1 MPACIRE
8 LDFDCQAIRTN
19 AIPMLQSVKNSVWTL
34 LFASL
39 ACSSPCSASPF
50 ARIRDIDV
58 VAFNAAATP
67 TLIGSRIDRLAAF
80 RCEGSPSTCQRV
92 ALQVDERDAHFRW
105 ALDAGA
111 RPVRDDSPG
120 ILDDNDVLFFRA
132 RDAGSS
138 PPVAGEMPGVRR
150 AVLDIHDPLDGRNA
164 RLLLAESAMP
174 LPALRAGVRYDA
186 DDDTFRGRRVTLGF
200 VAGIPQALFLD
211 EGGPDLLDRIKVR
224 ASASLLWGLLRF
236 ARDES
241 DLTTSVT
248 GWRNGPLR
256 ATRHQEQR
264 VRLGWGIRSPRFST
278 YTFFYPDFAELP
290 VSLRL
295 AHAPAVLFG
304 DIRVEVILDFTD
316 LTGWTLELPGRPSL
330 PVGSVRAEEVAGTE
344 TEWFALRSA
353 SGTLL
358 QVIDVSG
365 SLASTRRRLIYRDDD
380 SPEPPEEIPGAHPA
394 IGYRIDRWDEVEAGG
409 HHLRA
414 RCFALPPDADAGS
427 FVAGLR
433 NPLVVQVLPDAG
445 DVSVGDGSGSR

>member
-1 MPACIRE
+1 
-8 LDFDCQAIRTN
+8 
-19 AIPMLQSVKNSVWTL
+19 MLQSVKNSVWTL
-34 LFASL
+34 LFASF
-39 ACSSPCSASPF
+39 ACSSPCNASPF
-50 ARIRDIDV
+50 ASIRDIDV
-58 VAFNAAATP
+58 VAFNAAGTP
-67 TLIGSRIDRLAAF
+67 TLIGSRIDHLAAF

-92 ALQVDERDAHFRW
+92 ALQVDERDSRFRW

-111 RPVRDDSPG
+111 QPVQDDSPG
-120 ILDDNDVLFFRA
+120 ILDENDVLFFRA
-132 RDAGSS
+132 SDAGTSAPTARDA
-138 PPVAGEMPGVRR
+138 PGVRQ

-164 RLLLAESAMP
+164 RLLLAESAT
-174 LPALRAGVRYDA
+174 PAPDIPAGVRYDA
-186 DDDTFRGRRVTLGF
+186 IEDTFRGRHVTLGF
-200 VAGIPQALFLD
+200 AAGIPESLFLG

-236 ARDES
+236 TRDES

-264 VRLGWGIRSPRFST
+264 VRLGWGIRSPSFST

-295 AHAPAVLFG
+295 AHAPGVLFG
-304 DIRVEVILDFTD
+304 DIRIEVVLDFAD
-316 LTGWTLELPGRPSL
+316 LAGWSLELPGRQPL
-330 PVGSVRAEEVAGTE
+330 PIGTFRAEDVADLA
-344 TEWFALRSA
+344 TEWFALRGS

-414 RCFALPPDADAGS
+414 RCFALPPDADPES
-427 FVAGLR
+427 FVAGLQ
-433 NPLVVQVLPDAG
+433 NPLVVHVRED
-445 DVSVGDGSGSR
+445 DSHVSLDGGSGSR